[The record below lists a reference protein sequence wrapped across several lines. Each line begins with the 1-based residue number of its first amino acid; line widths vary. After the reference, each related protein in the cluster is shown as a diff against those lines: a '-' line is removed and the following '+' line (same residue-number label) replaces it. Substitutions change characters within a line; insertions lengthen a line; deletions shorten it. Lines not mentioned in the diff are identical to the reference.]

1 MEVSPPKTLK
11 NPVNI
16 QKWWDDPEKQAAA
29 KKALV
34 ANAEWTKLLGAIDR
48 VVAFVPASQ
57 DFFDSD
63 TRDEEECSAGTAFV
77 RWLLSNYGEFP
88 DCHGSADM
96 PITLYAFE
104 PKPLLR
110 LAGQN
115 AIRDGVEVPLGLWY
129 SGVDGHC
136 LDPLQM
142 LLETSVKGKYSLKKV
157 CLEAPG
163 GPIPLPSLAIAGS
176 DSAIFDYV
184 THQNP
189 ENDLK
194 VVTELCVR
202 YNLLPR
208 AEDRSLREQLASQPE
223 LGLCDPPVEEES
235 KSTTAAKPK
244 AKTKKK

>member
-1 MEVSPPKTLK
+1 M
-11 NPVNI
+11 
-16 QKWWDDPEKQAAA
+16 
-29 KKALV
+29 
-34 ANAEWTKLLGAIDR
+34 
-48 VVAFVPASQ
+48 AFAPASQ

-77 RWLLSNYGEFP
+77 RWLMSNHGEFP
-88 DCHGSADM
+88 DCHGSPYM

-142 LLETSVKGKYSLKKV
+142 LLETSVKGKYSLEKV
-157 CLEAPG
+157 CLEAPC
-163 GPIPLPSLAIAGS
+163 GPIPLPGMP
-176 DSAIFDYV
+176 DVTPDYTPVYV
-184 THQNP
+184 THVLP
-189 ENDLK
+189 MDDLK
-194 VVTELCVR
+194 LVTELCVR

-223 LGLCDPPVEEES
+223 LGLCGPPVEEES

-244 AKTKKK
+244 PKSKKK